1 MIHRRL
7 SLDLPDYSKQR
18 QSGHHKLS
26 LLHGGTYMKQKR
38 SIPYKYFLKSFP
50 HRPCNSEPSSPQRI
64 SLHS

>member
-1 MIHRRL
+1 WIYPFNQG
-7 SLDLPDYSKQR
+7 SVNLDIT
-18 QSGHHKLS
+18 KLS

-38 SIPYKYFLKSFP
+38 SIPYKYFFKSFP